1 MNANLL
7 AKKLLPWYR
16 EVKRPLPWRVNRD
29 PYRIWVSEVMLQ
41 QTTVTA
47 VIPYFEK
54 FIQKFPGVNALA
66 NAREDEVMEY
76 WAGLGYY
83 SRARSL
89 HASAK
94 KISSLGDFPKS
105 HVELL
110 ELPGFGPYTARSV
123 ASLAFGE
130 RVGVVDGNV
139 IRVLCRVLD
148 LDLEWWKTKDRNYLQ
163 SAADRLAQA
172 IDEEGVSV
180 DPSDINQGLMEL
192 GATVCTVQSPTC
204 LLCPWLKNCRARKN
218 DTILQRPRS
227 KPRRESEIW
236 AWQPEIYL
244 RRDRKI
250 LLIENNYA
258 PFLRGHLIWPG
269 KAVRLKKKPKHFH
282 YKGGVTHHEI
292 YVTVT
297 RAPVKSTERPDQ
309 LAALTKDLKPQWVS
323 QSEMK
328 TKVPSSLIRKAI
340 EVLDLDE
347 NAST

>member
-16 EVKRPLPWRVNRD
+16 EVKRPLPWRINRD
-29 PYRIWVSEVMLQ
+29 PYRIWISEVMLQ

-54 FIQKFPGVNALA
+54 FVQRFPSVIALA
-66 NAREDEVMEY
+66 TATEDEVMEF

-94 KISSLGDFPKS
+94 KISRLKGFPKS

-110 ELPGFGPYTARSV
+110 ELPGFGPYTSRSV

-130 RVGVVDGNV
+130 KVGVVDGNV

-148 LDLEWWKTKDRNYLQ
+148 LDLEWWKTKDRERLQ
-163 SAADRLAQA
+163 AAADQIAQA
-172 IDEEGVSV
+172 VDESGSSV
-180 DPSDINQGLMEL
+180 DPSDVNQALMEL
-192 GATVCTVQSPTC
+192 GATVCTAQSPTC
-204 LLCPWLKNCRARKN
+204 LLCPWLKSCRARKN
-218 DTILQRPRS
+218 DTIQKRPRS
-227 KPRRESEIW
+227 KPRRETEIW
-236 AWQPEIYL
+236 SWQPEIFL
-244 RRDRKI
+244 RRDQKV

-269 KAVRLKKKPKHFH
+269 KVTRLKKKPEKFH

-292 YVTVT
+292 YVTVA
-297 RAPVKSTERPDQ
+297 RGRHAKP
-309 LAALTKDLKPQWVS
+309 KDMNPQWIS
-323 QSEMK
+323 RRDMK

-340 EVLDLDE
+340 EVLGLDE
-347 NAST
+347 DAAN